1 MITEIE
7 YSQLVQ
13 ECLQLM
19 KNIAGDQIVERLE
32 TIIKKPIIQEP
43 DSSAKDSKDISKA
56 MERPRT
62 PKEQLQAIIEF
73 LEAHL
78 VHSVHAVSRLAE
90 LTKSNSDSIEW
101 SGDKENHMPRFKADD
116 LKIDQQSL
124 NLIQAHL
131 KALKL
136 AAGIHHLPN

>member
-1 MITEIE
+1 
-7 YSQLVQ
+7 
-13 ECLQLM
+13 M

-62 PKEQLQAIIEF
+62 SKEQLQAIIEF

-101 SGDKENHMPRFKADD
+101 SGDKETQMPPFKADD
-116 LKIDQQSL
+116 LKINQQSL

-131 KALKL
+131 KALKI
-136 AAGIHHLPN
+136 AAGIHQRSN